1 MLKWPFDEVPD
12 PLGLTDADWAE
23 INRLK
28 TAYETGGVKAL
39 HAAWKQLAADPIRFY
54 RITGAF
60 FPEKVR
66 EQTKDMLAERGIT
79 EEDLREM
86 LEQAKREAESPSS
99 KRH

>member
-39 HAAWKQLAADPIRFY
+39 HPAWKQLPIRYGF
-54 RITGAF
+54 TG
-60 FPEKVR
+60 
-66 EQTKDMLAERGIT
+66 
-79 EEDLREM
+79 
-86 LEQAKREAESPSS
+86 
-99 KRH
+99 